1 MTRRVVF
8 SEFGDFSRLRVED
21 GEEIHAGPDRV
32 RVRVAYAGLN
42 PVELKILAGGQFMR
56 PGLPSGNGNDFSGVI
71 DEIGHGVEGFAVGDP
86 VLGGRRFFAQADHV
100 LVDPDTLTRVPA
112 GLGLDVAGGL
122 SIAATT
128 AIAAIRAISPTT
140 ADTVFVSGAAG
151 GVGVLAA
158 QFARAAGARVIGSAG
173 PGNHDFLRGIGIEPV
188 SYGDGLWDRLRT
200 VAPDGVD
207 AALATRDIDE
217 VKGLIAL
224 GVPADRI
231 DSIAAGHSAADLGA
245 RIDGA
250 AEARPDDLAHVA
262 QAIAQGSIVVPI
274 DSVYGL
280 DDVASAYQH
289 LDGGH
294 LRGKILLRT
303 ATAADAGPLLDL

>member
-8 SEFGDFSRLRVED
+8 SEFGDFSRLRVET
-21 GEEIHAGPDRV
+21 GEEIHAGPSRV

-42 PVELKILAGGQFMR
+42 PVDLKILEGGQFMR

-71 DEIGHGVEGFAVGDP
+71 DEIGQGAEGFAVGDP
-86 VLGGRRFFAQADHV
+86 VFGGRRFYAQADHIV
-100 LVDPDTLTRVPA
+100 VDPGTLTRVPA

-128 AIAAIRAISPTT
+128 AIAAIRAIAPAAT
-140 ADTVFVSGAAG
+140 DTVFVSGAAG

-158 QFARAAGARVIGSAG
+158 QFARATGARVIGSAG
-173 PGNHDFLRGIGIEPV
+173 PANHEFLRSLGVEPV
-188 SYGDGLWDRLRT
+188 SYGESLWDGLRGL
-200 VAPDGVD
+200 APGGVD

-217 VKGLIAL
+217 IKGLIDL

-231 DSIAAGHSAADLGA
+231 DSIAAGQAAAGLGAKIDGSAA
-245 RIDGA
+245 
-250 AEARPDDLAHVA
+250 ARPGDLEHVG
-262 QAIAQGSIVVPI
+262 QAIAAGAIVSPI
-274 DSVYGL
+274 DSVYTL
-280 DDVASAYQH
+280 DDVASAYRR
-289 LDGGH
+289 LAGGH

-303 ATAADAGPLLDL
+303 AAPADAHDLLDL